1 MKWTKLKQRIEARF
15 AAEAIGRVHVHTTRY
30 RYAHDHEGEFL
41 VTLDGKKIYGTAYYQ
56 YWKARVALCAKHG
69 GEPSDAE
76 EQEIDRILRAQGM
89 ADHIDLH
96 RAMFESL
103 NQSVEQ
109 MLGNPR
115 PLIRALGILDSRCG
129 KRRLAKLEETNEHEF
144 VRNVFQLRQPSRQTP
159 KGK

>member
-1 MKWTKLKQRIEARF
+1 MKWTKLKQSIEARF

-30 RYAHDHEGEFL
+30 RYANDHEGEFL
-41 VTLDGKKIYGTAYYQ
+41 VTLDRRKIYGTAYYQ
-56 YWKARVALCAKHG
+56 YWKARVALCAKHE

-76 EQEIDRILRAQGM
+76 KQEIDRTLRAQGI

-96 RAMFESL
+96 RAMYQSL

-109 MLGNPR
+109 MLDNSR

-129 KRRLAKLEETNEHEF
+129 KRRLAKLDGTNEHEIA
-144 VRNVFQLRQPSRQTP
+144 RYALLLRQQSCPPQQ
-159 KGK
+159 GK

>member
-15 AAEAIGRVHVHTTRY
+15 ASEANGRVHVHTTRY
-30 RYAHDHEGEFL
+30 RYANDHEGEFL
-41 VTLDGKKIYGTAYYQ
+41 VTLDGNKIYGTAYYQ

-69 GEPSDAE
+69 DEPSDAE
-76 EQEIDRILRAQGM
+76 QQEIDRTLRAQGI

-103 NQSVEQ
+103 NQSIEQ
-109 MLGNPR
+109 MLDNSR

-129 KRRLAKLEETNEHEF
+129 KRRLVKLEDTNEHEF
-144 VRNVFQLRQPSRQTP
+144 VRNVLHLRQPPCQIGYGS
-159 KGK
+159 